1 MAAAMPLSPKR
12 NSRRNNILNPTKRSN
27 TSLIFIFNQ
36 FIASN
41 KTPFM
46 LFSKMNGEIV
56 NAEEM
61 AYEFC
66 KPLIREK
73 KIADLL
79 DE

>member
-1 MAAAMPLSPKR
+1 MIRYEDLTEYEVK
-12 NSRRNNILNPTKRSN
+12 IIK
-27 TSLIFIFNQ
+27 Q
-36 FIASN
+36 FCQRHEDE
-41 KTPFM
+41 FREFVQGF